1 MGSAR
6 CTSGMAAGTLV
17 GILALSACTGDE
29 RPRPTP
35 SPTPRFE
42 TPLAVVTHLSRDV
55 NDLTLA
61 QARAVVDGDAFDWA
75 DLGSTPGPL
84 RVVGTVEEVA
94 EDRDAVAVV
103 PADAVTPRVRA
114 LTVDGEDPLRAGDDF
129 MLSEPSGSRPG
140 AVVTTTIVGD
150 IMLGRRVDDS
160 LERHG
165 DPSAVFRPLAKRLA
179 SADITV
185 GNLESTLSM
194 SGPPTQGGDS
204 FGADASVLAGL
215 RLAGFDLLSVANN
228 HLGDFGDDAIV
239 ETIEKL
245 DGAGF
250 RTVGAGANLAQATEP
265 VVITVDGVKVGFV
278 ATDSIGETPAAGR
291 DSPGT
296 NRIDAPPRTGP
307 LDRQALDRVADSVRD
322 LDADVVI
329 ALPHWGTQ
337 YTNMPERSQRRI
349 ARALSDAGADV
360 VVGGHPHWVQ
370 GWESIGEATVVHSLG
385 NFVFDMDFM
394 RETNEG
400 ILVEIVSRGGRV
412 VAIEPVPYVI
422 DARFTPRPAGADRAG
437 DIFERIRQASEPPF
451 DDLRP

>member
-1 MGSAR
+1 
-6 CTSGMAAGTLV
+6 MAAGTLV
-17 GILALSACTGDE
+17 GILALSACTEDE
-29 RPRPTP
+29 RPPTPSP

-42 TPLAVVTHLSRDV
+42 TPLAVVTHLTRDV
-55 NDLTLA
+55 EDLTLT
-61 QARAVVDGDAFDWA
+61 QARAVVDGDAFDWK

-84 RVVGTVEEVA
+84 RVVGTVDEVA
-94 EDRDAVAVV
+94 EDHEAVAVV
-103 PADAVTPRVRA
+103 PADTVTPRVRA
-114 LTVDGEDPLRAGDDF
+114 LTVDGEDPLKAGDDF
-129 MLSEPSGSRPG
+129 VLRQPSDSRPG

-150 IMLGRRVDDS
+150 IMLGRRVGDS
-160 LERHG
+160 LEQRG
-165 DPSAVFRPLAKRLA
+165 DPSAVFRPLAERLGT
-179 SADITV
+179 ADITV

-204 FGADASVLAGL
+204 FGADTSVLEGL

-239 ETIEKL
+239 ETLERL
-245 DGAGF
+245 DDAGF
-250 RTVGAGANLAQATEP
+250 RTVGAGADLAQAAEP
-265 VVITVDGVKVGFV
+265 VVITVHGVRVGFV

-291 DSPGT
+291 GSPGT
-296 NRIDAPPRTGP
+296 NRINAPPRTGP
-307 LDRQALDRVADSVRD
+307 LDRQALDRVADSVRE

-337 YTNMPERSQRRI
+337 YTNQPERSQRRI
-349 ARALSDAGADV
+349 SRALTDAGVDV

-370 GWESIGEATVVHSLG
+370 GWESIAGATVVHSLG

-400 ILVEIVSRGGRV
+400 IFVEIVSRGGRV

-422 DARFTPRPAGADRAG
+422 DARFTPRPAGADRAR
-437 DIFERIRQASEPPF
+437 DIFERIRQASRPPF